1 MIYFDDVI
9 GTHLNDV
16 IRTQFNDVT
25 GTHFD
30 DVNGAQTAKNY
41 SGMWT
46 KGQKRGVGIMFW
58 RNGDRYYNN
67 VKISGNLDVNRH
79 FNLWESIIDWFYFSF
94 QIVLCL
100 IFYV

>member
-1 MIYFDDVI
+1 MIYFDDVT
-9 GTHLNDV
+9 GTYL
-16 IRTQFNDVT
+16 NDVT

-30 DVNGAQTAKNY
+30 DDNGAHTAKNY

-67 VKISGNLDVNRH
+67 
-79 FNLWESIIDWFYFSF
+79 
-94 QIVLCL
+94 
-100 IFYV
+100 

>member
-9 GTHLNDV
+9 GTDLNDV
-16 IRTQFNDVT
+16 IRTQFNDVS

-79 FNLWESIIDWFYFSF
+79 FNLWERFIDWFYFSF
-94 QIVLCL
+94 QIMLCL
-100 IFYV
+100 IFYA